1 MFVDGACLVSV
12 VMEFLG
18 CIGGRVGGTA
28 RERWCE
34 YDNDDD
40 DDDVEVDVNGPLK
53 VEGRIG
59 CRSGG
64 VFKVD
69 VCLELIRFNRSRFD
83 LTRSIN

>member
-1 MFVDGACLVSV
+1 
-12 VMEFLG
+12 MEFLG

-40 DDDVEVDVNGPLK
+40 DDDVEVDVDVNGPLK
-53 VEGRIG
+53 AEGRIG
-59 CRSGG
+59 CRNGG
-64 VFKVD
+64 VFKVLVV